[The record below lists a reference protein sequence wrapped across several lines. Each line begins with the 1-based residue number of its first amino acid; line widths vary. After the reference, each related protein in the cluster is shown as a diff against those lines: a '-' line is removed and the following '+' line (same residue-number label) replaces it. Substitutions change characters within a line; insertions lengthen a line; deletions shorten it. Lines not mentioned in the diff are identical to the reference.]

1 MASIKSEAED
11 YVLPRIQN
19 AYLTRK
25 VRKTR
30 DCVESMAL
38 NGLFEADVEKV
49 FVDATSTEN
58 AVFTT
63 HEKTDTPINTRY
75 VIYGKSTKGA
85 EVCCKFSGYLYPGTN
100 ESIDWVLTS
109 FESQ

>member
-1 MASIKSEAED
+1 MASIKSELED
-11 YVLPRIQN
+11 CVLRRIQN

-30 DCVESMAL
+30 DCIESMAR

-49 FVDATSTEN
+49 FVDATSAEN
-58 AVFTT
+58 AITT
-63 HEKTDTPINTRY
+63 AGDKADNPINTRY

-85 EVCCKFSGYLYPGTN
+85 EVCCKFFSYHHPATN
-100 ESIDWVLTS
+100 DSIDWVLTS